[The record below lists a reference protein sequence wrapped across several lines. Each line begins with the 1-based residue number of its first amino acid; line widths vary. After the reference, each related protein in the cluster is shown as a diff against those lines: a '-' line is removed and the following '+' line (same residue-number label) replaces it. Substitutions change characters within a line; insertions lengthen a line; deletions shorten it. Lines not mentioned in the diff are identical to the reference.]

1 MTQEVLHLFAH
12 TVAGL
17 LAGIGAGYLSIVI
30 GSNRRH

>member
-1 MTQEVLHLFAH
+1 MTPEALFVLHAF
-12 TVAGL
+12 AGL